1 MTILAFFKVNHICFI
16 TFLNVRQTINRRVQK
31 NVFLIKKKQQ
41 QSIFFKE
48 MPFFEWNFCSNPHLK
63 KDRRYSYKWKRVTDG
78 RGFQMT
84 LNDLKISVYPVRQ
97 WLSTYF
103 QLLPPHI
110 NLIDCKCMRLYLKD
124 DTFSSPG
131 RITIG
136 YSIISKLVQVK

>member
-16 TFLNVRQTINRRVQK
+16 TLLNVRQTINRRVQK
-31 NVFLIKKKQQ
+31 NVFLIKKSNNNQ
-41 QSIFFKE
+41 FFLKKCH
-48 MPFFEWNFCSNPHLK
+48 FFEWKFCSNPHLK
-63 KDRRYSYKWKRVTDG
+63 RWPLFLQMKKSDW

-84 LNDLKISVYPVRQ
+84 LNDLKISVYPVRS

>member
-1 MTILAFFKVNHICFI
+1 MTILAFFKVNQICFI

-31 NVFLIKKKQQ
+31 NVFLIKKSNNNQ
-41 QSIFFKE
+41 FFLRNAISLSE
-48 MPFFEWNFCSNPHLK
+48 SFARIHTLK
-63 KDRRYSYKWKRVTDG
+63 DGHYSYKWKRVADG

-84 LNDLKISVYPVRQ
+84 LNDLKISLYPVRQ